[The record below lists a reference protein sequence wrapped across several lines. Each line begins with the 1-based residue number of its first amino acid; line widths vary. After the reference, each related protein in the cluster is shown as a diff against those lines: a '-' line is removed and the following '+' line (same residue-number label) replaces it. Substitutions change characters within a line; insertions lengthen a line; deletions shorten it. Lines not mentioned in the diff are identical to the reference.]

1 MKVAVVH
8 SFYRSDNP
16 SGENVAVNRMVDIL
30 KSKGHEVLVLGKSS
44 DNNSSFFKLLSIALR
59 FIFNLGWNPDREIRN
74 FDPDVIHIHNL
85 FPNISSKFLDNW
97 GNISVM
103 TIHNFRLLC
112 ANGLLLRNSKFC
124 NSCLEQSSVS
134 ALRYRCYKESFLQTL
149 PWFIRQRFDPRG
161 IKTLSR
167 VNRIICLNDHVKEI
181 FLHYV
186 SPNLDI
192 RVLPNLVSISKN
204 VLRDNAN
211 GTFIFAGN
219 LTPEKGILELVNAWN
234 AESPLLEIFGDG
246 PVRSKLPTKKNVAF
260 RGLVSSEIVRSNIA
274 NACGV
279 IIPSICLENLPTV
292 YLEALSVGTPV
303 IVNRPCSI
311 SDEVISH
318 NVGFVF
324 DDFSEI
330 ETFVEKLNSTR
341 MELSENAKQLFL
353 KYYHP
358 ERVIDNLE
366 ALYTDL
372 QSEI

>member
-8 SFYRSDNP
+8 SFYRSNNP
-16 SGENVAVNRMVDIL
+16 SGENVAVYRMVDVL
-30 KSKGHEVLVLGKSS
+30 KSRGHEVLVLAKSS
-44 DNNSSFFKLLSIALR
+44 DNNSSFFKRLSIALR

-103 TIHNFRLLC
+103 TIHNFRLIC

-124 NSCLEQSSVS
+124 NSCLKQSSVS
-134 ALRYRCYKESFLQTL
+134 ALRYRCYKESFFQTL

-167 VNRIICLNDHVKEI
+167 VNRIICTNDLAKEI
-181 FLHYV
+181 FLNYV

-192 RVLPNLVSISKN
+192 RVLPNLVPISKN
-204 VLRDNAN
+204 ILRDNVN
-211 GTFIFAGN
+211 KTFIFAGN
-219 LTPEKGILELVNAWN
+219 LTPEKGILELVNAWS

-246 PVRSKLPTKKNVAF
+246 PMRSKLPTKKNVAF

-274 NACGV
+274 NAYGL

-303 IVNRPCSI
+303 IVNRQCSI
-311 SDEVISH
+311 SVEVISH

-324 DDFSEI
+324 DEFSEI
-330 ETFVEKLNSTR
+330 EIFVKKLNSTR
-341 MELSENAKQLFL
+341 MELSENAKQLYL

-372 QSEI
+372 QRGI